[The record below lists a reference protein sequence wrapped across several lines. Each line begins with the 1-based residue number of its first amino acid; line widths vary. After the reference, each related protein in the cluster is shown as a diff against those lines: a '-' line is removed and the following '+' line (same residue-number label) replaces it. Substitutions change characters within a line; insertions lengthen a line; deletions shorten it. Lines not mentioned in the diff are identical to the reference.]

1 MTGRPTPSPRTASES
16 LLLPGSILTAIG
28 ALTLT
33 LITVPLAALLSGH
46 GVPHRLHD
54 PVSTIFTTL
63 VDGPAAAWTH
73 APAPWLMWT
82 VTAALWCAI
91 GYAGWWLW
99 RLLGGGRHIG
109 GAQWGG
115 PRVER
120 ILAVSNRPD
129 RRPNRITA
137 GRGQSTGRIV
147 AAEPHISATAFG
159 VPGSSKTTGLLLP
172 NAAEWRGPLV
182 ITTTKAA
189 DLDIIYACRR
199 ALGPVWI
206 IAPAGIP
213 GRHTHRWS
221 PVDYCTDAKA
231 ADRMA
236 AWMAEASSGDSKRDG
251 AWIEQARSVLKGI
264 LLAANLSGGSITQMR
279 EWLSLGADAVDHVR
293 AVLEQHGEHETADD
307 YASPWLRLHADGIG
321 SIQFILNVLGRV
333 YADEEVRASATGTDF
348 TVEQLLDERGT
359 VCLIAGEADADR
371 FAPLI
376 TSIIASIIHGAETR
390 YNDTGKTL
398 DPALGVLVDEAG
410 NMLKYPRLPNIL
422 TTGRGMGI
430 TLLTIWHDLSQLRE
444 RLGNEKANTVM
455 SASGLRMLLPG
466 CGDLETLRYFSGLYG
481 RTEIRRASH
490 SYGGGQ
496 HSISTSIAETDLAPV
511 HALQQMPKFTAIAQ
525 YTNQPP
531 IAVKMRLTFKDRDVK
546 AWLDAPPPPDA
557 GVSLHKA
564 TVSGGASGRPLPAL
578 DLTRPVPAWADLT
591 VTRPQHAA
599 VRKPAARP
607 ASPVT
612 SLDKPAA
619 IRRALPALDL
629 TRPAG
634 AWTQAAN
641 PPRSTAG
648 VTGGSDGRP

>member
-1 MTGRPTPSPRTASES
+1 MTGRPASSPRNAGES
-16 LLLPGSILTAIG
+16 LLLPGAILTVIG
-28 ALTLT
+28 ALALT
-33 LITVPLAALLSGH
+33 LITTPLAALLSGH
-46 GVPHRLHD
+46 GMPHPLHD
-54 PVSTIFTTL
+54 PVDTILTTL
-63 VDGPAAAWTH
+63 IDGPATAWTH

-82 VTAALWCAI
+82 VTALVW
-91 GYAGWWLW
+91 GLLGHTGLWLW
-99 RLLGGGRHIG
+99 RRFGGGRHVG

-115 PRVER
+115 ARVER
-120 ILAVSNRPD
+120 TLAVPNNPA
-129 RRPNRITA
+129 RRANRITA
-137 GRGQSTGRIV
+137 GRGENTRRIV
-147 AAEPHISATAFG
+147 AAEENISATAFG

-172 NAAEWRGPLV
+172 NAAEWSGPLV

-189 DLDIIYACRR
+189 DLDVIYARRR

-213 GRHTHRWS
+213 NRTTHRWS

-264 LLAANLSGGSITQMR
+264 LLAAQLSGGGITQMR
-279 EWLSLGADAVDHVR
+279 EWLSLGAEARNHVC
-293 AVLEQHGEHETADD
+293 AILEQHDEHETAED

-348 TVEQLLDERGT
+348 TVEQLLDECGT

-390 YNDTGKTL
+390 YNDTGKPL

-496 HSISTSIAETDLAPV
+496 HSISTSITETDLAPV
-511 HALQQMPKFTAIAQ
+511 HALQQMPKFTAVAQ

-531 IAVKMRLTFKDRDVK
+531 IAVKMRLTFRDRDVK
-546 AWLDAPPPPDA
+546 AWLDTPTPPKA
-557 GVSLHKA
+557 GVSLHKE
-564 TVSGGASGRPLPAL
+564 TTTIGTPRHPLPAL
-578 DLTRPVPAWADLT
+578 DLTPPVPTWVAPSVA
-591 VTRPQHAA
+591 RPHRA
-599 VRKPAARP
+599 VIQKPAPQLAK
-607 ASPVT
+607 PVVP
-612 SLDKPAA
+612 LDKPAA
-619 IRRALPALDL
+619 IRRALPPLDL
-629 TRPAG
+629 TRPTA
-634 AWTQAAN
+634 AWNPRPVTAA
-641 PPRSTAG
+641 
-648 VTGGSDGRP
+648 TGGSDDRP